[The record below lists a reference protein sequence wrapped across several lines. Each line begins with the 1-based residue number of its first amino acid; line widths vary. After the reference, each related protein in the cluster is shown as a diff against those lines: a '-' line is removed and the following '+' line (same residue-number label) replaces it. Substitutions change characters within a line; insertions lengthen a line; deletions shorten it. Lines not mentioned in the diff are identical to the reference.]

1 MALVDPDYDYAR
13 RRQGWLG
20 FARLI
25 RYALAVIV
33 VILVGMAIFLT

>member
-1 MALVDPDYDYAR
+1 MAVIDPDYESR
-13 RRQGWLG
+13 RRAWLG

-33 VILVGMAIFLT
+33 IILIGMAIFLA

>member
-1 MALVDPDYDYAR
+1 MAIVDPDYDYER

-33 VILVGMAIFLT
+33 LVLVGMAIFLT